1 MAVASEPVPRRNLHR
16 LFARLALA
24 AATACDGNTIATP
37 GDAGASDAARVG
49 TAMIDDAGSAPDGP
63 SARDASIGDPDD
75 AMAAMD
81 SAAPIAWDG
90 RAPLAHRDADAG
102 AACPRARSADPA
114 VTCGDAGIPL
124 AGNPCARDSDCT
136 SGQDG
141 ICLCVPD
148 LVPPASGTGPGVL
161 YTETFCSYDECFVDS
176 DCGARVPCECRD
188 PGIAGSPNV
197 CLSAS
202 NCALDSDCPPPGFC
216 SPSPVL
222 GQSPDIGFFCHTPG
236 DTCADDVDCQPPPP
250 GPFAS
255 ACRFELMGG
264 TWRCFQQATRP

>member
-1 MAVASEPVPRRNLHR
+1 MAPP
-16 LFARLALA
+16 
-24 AATACDGNTIATP
+24 D
-37 GDAGASDAARVG
+37 DAGASDGARDATSMG
-49 TAMIDDAGSAPDGP
+49 DDAGSAPDGS
-63 SARDASIGDPDD
+63 SARDASVGDLDGGTVPMD
-75 AMAAMD
+75 AAT
-81 SAAPIAWDG
+81 PIVWDG
-90 RAPLAHRDADAG
+90 RAPLAHRGADAG
-102 AACPRARSADPA
+102 APCPRERTVDPA
-114 VTCGDAGIPL
+114 VACSDAGIPR

-136 SGQDG
+136 AGQDG
-141 ICLCVPD
+141 VCLCAPD

-176 DCGARVPCECRD
+176 DCGAHVPCECRD
-188 PGIAGSPNV
+188 QGIAGSPNV

-250 GPFAS
+250 GPFVS
-255 ACRFELMGG
+255 ACRFDMMGG